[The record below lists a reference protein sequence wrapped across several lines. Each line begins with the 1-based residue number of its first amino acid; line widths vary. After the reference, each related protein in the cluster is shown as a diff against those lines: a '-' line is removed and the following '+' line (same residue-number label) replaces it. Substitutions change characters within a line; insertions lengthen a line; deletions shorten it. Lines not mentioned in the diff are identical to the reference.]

1 MEATMS
7 GDMDGNCGATS
18 RIFSHSEDS
27 CRNEL
32 HPHVCFPRHGFIY
45 PFSFLRAVAAFFRN
59 TTRIPLRDNAPS
71 PFLLYLEK
79 GKREPRRNL
88 RNEPQEGI
96 NRVDNADNRQLDRH
110 PRFQPLVTL
119 SFFFLL
125 ESSYFFSLWKNRYS
139 WQQGPTD
146 RHDPLIFPLILRS
159 ASIFSLSF
167 FSHFNSFFNKT
178 FEQNRTRRYRKAQ
191 KLEIRNKVGE

>member
-1 MEATMS
+1 
-7 GDMDGNCGATS
+7 MDGNCGASS

-96 NRVDNADNRQLDRH
+96 NRADNADNRQLDRH
-110 PRFQPLVTL
+110 PRFQPLATL
-119 SFFFLL
+119 SFSFLL

-146 RHDPLIFPLILRS
+146 RHDPLIFPLISRS
-159 ASIFSLSF
+159 ASIFSF
-167 FSHFNSFFNKT
+167 FSHFNSFFNET
-178 FEQNRTRRYRKAQ
+178 EQDAKISKSLEARNSKQGRRTTVMDSR
-191 KLEIRNKVGE
+191 